1 MSIRVVVAFIVTVLS
16 KESSAKALT
25 SHELARVSLLT
36 SLTSI
41 NVRIYGLQDVS
52 QLRNVVQV
60 RNATQVWHLS
70 RLPLVNVNRLAINV
84 ESQRSL
90 QAWDLRLGT
99 LCGLVGSLW
108 VLVGVFVNQIFF
120 FFVSAYNIFFVIL
133 FAVINARVLST
144 ILFKFSFLIGAKFVL
159 GSLVCRLLMLLPD
172 APIV

>member
-1 MSIRVVVAFIVTVLS
+1 M
-16 KESSAKALT
+16 
-25 SHELARVSLLT
+25 
-36 SLTSI
+36 
-41 NVRIYGLQDVS
+41 
-52 QLRNVVQV
+52 
-60 RNATQVWHLS
+60 
-70 RLPLVNVNRLAINV
+70 
-84 ESQRSL
+84 
-90 QAWDLRLGT
+90 RLGT

>member
-1 MSIRVVVAFIVTVLS
+1 
-16 KESSAKALT
+16 
-25 SHELARVSLLT
+25 
-36 SLTSI
+36 
-41 NVRIYGLQDVS
+41 
-52 QLRNVVQV
+52 
-60 RNATQVWHLS
+60 
-70 RLPLVNVNRLAINV
+70 
-84 ESQRSL
+84 
-90 QAWDLRLGT
+90 

-108 VLVGVFVNQIFF
+108 VLVGVFVNQIF